1 MTARLAAYARL
12 VCAWVMLLALSGA
25 QAAAA
30 QADVSLSAL
39 TIELW
44 PEFDRPSVL
53 VILRGTLAA
62 DVKLPVSITMHVP
75 AESGGPSAVALQQAD
90 GSLVNAQY
98 VTSDDAGAIAVTVQ
112 ATTANFQIEY
122 YDAGLTI
129 ADGARS
135 YAFAWHSDWRVA
147 AATLRIQEP
156 RGASNLTGQPPVMLA
171 GSSDLG
177 LNYHTASL
185 GALEVGQAVSAELH
199 YDKAT
204 SELSV
209 EEAPPMSIAPT
220 AVVEAAMTPA
230 AAPLSANDWRVWLG
244 GGLLIGAVGLAG
256 WGATRWRRA
265 RTPAAPVRS
274 APRVIVTPNAASSQ
288 RKAASPQHK
297 AAPAQPVVSA
307 ARNFCTQCGRP
318 LGQQDAFCRQC
329 GAEAPARRRS

>member
-1 MTARLAAYARL
+1 MAVRLATLARLGCAL
-12 VCAWVMLLALSGA
+12 VMIWALSGVNV
-25 QAAAA
+25 AAA

-75 AESGGPSAVALQQAD
+75 AESGGPSAVALQQTD
-90 GSLVNAQY
+90 GSLINAQY

-122 YDAGLTI
+122 YDTGLKI
-129 ADGARS
+129 ADKARS
-135 YAFAWHSDWRVA
+135 FAFAWHSDWRVA

-185 GALEVGQAVSAELH
+185 GALEVGQAVSTELH

-204 SELSV
+204 TELSV

-230 AAPLSANDWRVWLG
+230 AAPLSAGDWRVWLG

-256 WGATRWRRA
+256 WGATKWRKT
-265 RTPAAPVRS
+265 RTPVAPTRS
-274 APRVIVTPNAASSQ
+274 APRVSVKPA
-288 RKAASPQHK
+288 
-297 AAPAQPVVSA
+297 AAPSQPVITA
-307 ARNFCTQCGRP
+307 TRNFCTQCGRP
-318 LGQQDAFCRQC
+318 LNQQDAFCRQC

>member
-1 MTARLAAYARL
+1 MTARLTTLARL
-12 VCAWVMLLALSGA
+12 SCALVMMLALSGVNV
-25 QAAAA
+25 AAA

-62 DVKLPVSITMHVP
+62 DVKLPVSITLHVP
-75 AESGGPSAVALQQAD
+75 AESGGPSAVALQQTD

-98 VTSDDAGAIAVTVQ
+98 VISDDADAIAVTVQ

-122 YDAGLTI
+122 YDAGLRI
-129 ADGARS
+129 AERARS
-135 YAFAWHSDWRVA
+135 FAFTWHSDWRVA

-185 GALEVGQAVSAELH
+185 GALEVGQAVAAELR
-199 YDKAT
+199 YDKDSA
-204 SELSV
+204 ELSV
-209 EEAPPMSIAPT
+209 EEAPPLSIAPT
-220 AVVEAAMTPA
+220 AVVGAAMAPA
-230 AAPLSANDWRVWLG
+230 AALISAALISAGDWRMWLG
-244 GGLLIGAVGLAG
+244 GGLLIGAIGLAG
-256 WGATRWRRA
+256 WGATRWRKT
-265 RTPAAPVRS
+265 RTPVAPARS
-274 APRVIVTPNAASSQ
+274 APRDPTAPT
-288 RKAASPQHK
+288 
-297 AAPAQPVVSA
+297 AAPSQSVSVGTQ
-307 ARNFCTQCGRP
+307 NFCTQCGRP
-318 LGQQDAFCRQC
+318 LGQRDAFCRQC

>member
-1 MTARLAAYARL
+1 MTARLTTLARL
-12 VCAWVMLLALSGA
+12 SCALVMMLALSGVNV
-25 QAAAA
+25 AAA

-62 DVKLPVSITMHVP
+62 DVNLPVSITMHVP
-75 AESGGPSAVALQQAD
+75 AESGGPSAVALQQTD
-90 GSLVNAQY
+90 GSLTNAQY
-98 VTSDDAGAIAVTVQ
+98 VTSDDAGAIAVTLQ
-112 ATTANFQIEY
+112 ATTANFQVEY
-122 YDAGLTI
+122 YDAGLKV
-129 ADGARS
+129 ADKARS
-135 YAFAWHSDWRVA
+135 FAFTWHSDLRVA

-171 GSSDLG
+171 GSSDLS

-185 GALEVGQAVSAELH
+185 GALEAGQAVSAELH

-204 SELSV
+204 TELSV

-230 AAPLSANDWRVWLG
+230 AAPINAGDWRVWLG

-256 WGATRWRRA
+256 WGATLWRKT
-265 RTPAAPVRS
+265 RTPAAPARA
-274 APRVIVTPNAASSQ
+274 APPIAVTPTAAPSQPVNAA
-288 RKAASPQHK
+288 R
-297 AAPAQPVVSA
+297 
-307 ARNFCTQCGRP
+307 RNFCGQCGRP

>member
-1 MTARLAAYARL
+1 MATPVRK
-12 VCAWVMLLALSGA
+12 LLAGVGAVLVVLTLVLSGGVNS
-25 QAAAA
+25 AAA

-62 DVKLPVSITMHVP
+62 DVKLPVSITLHVP
-75 AESGGPSAVALQQAD
+75 AESGGPSAVALQQTD

-112 ATTANFQIEY
+112 ATTANFQVEY
-122 YDAGLTI
+122 YDAGLKI
-129 ADGARS
+129 EEKVRS
-135 YAFAWHSDWRVA
+135 FAFAWHSDWRVA

-185 GALEVGQAVSAELH
+185 GALEVGQAVAAELH
-199 YDKAT
+199 YDKDSA
-204 SELSV
+204 ELSV

-230 AAPLSANDWRVWLG
+230 AAPLSAGDWRVWLG

-256 WGATRWRRA
+256 WGATKWRKT
-265 RTPAAPVRS
+265 RTPVAQARS
-274 APRVIVTPNAASSQ
+274 APRVTVTP
-288 RKAASPQHK
+288 KATSPQRI
-297 AAPAQPVVSA
+297 AAVSQPVTSA
-307 ARNFCTQCGRP
+307 VRNFCTQCGRP
-318 LGQQDAFCRQC
+318 LGQRDAFCRQC
-329 GAEAPARRRS
+329 GAEAPARQRS